1 MDYYVILLF
10 QVLFTPLKIKGIL
23 YKIINNE
30 IHFTETEKDTLVL
43 ILRKCIYYSYS
54 FFNKK
59 ILYHFLNFYLFL
71 NIIGFNAFFFNKLY
85 NYMLFYL
92 YKQSYFINYKYI
104 EKGLFE
110 IIFVIYNEK
119 FVKLIINNKFSYF
132 FLYYIYIF
140 NIFICIIV
148 IIYYIYVIFH

>member
-71 NIIGFNAFFFNKLY
+71 NIIVFNAFFL
-85 NYMLFYL
+85 
-92 YKQSYFINYKYI
+92 INYIIICCFIYI
-104 EKGLFE
+104 SSHIL
-110 IIFVIYNEK
+110 
-119 FVKLIINNKFSYF
+119 LIINIFKKVYLKL
-132 FLYYIYIF
+132 FL
-140 NIFICIIV
+140 
-148 IIYYIYVIFH
+148 